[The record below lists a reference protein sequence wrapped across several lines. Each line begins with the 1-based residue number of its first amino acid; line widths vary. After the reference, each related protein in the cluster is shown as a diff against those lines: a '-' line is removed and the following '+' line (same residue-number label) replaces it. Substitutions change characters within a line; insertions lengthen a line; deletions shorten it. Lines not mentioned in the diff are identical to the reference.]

1 MKQKCFGRT
10 CIREKE
16 NWKMKIFMKLTNLNI
31 NKTYRGRKRENRRNH
46 T

>member
-1 MKQKCFGRT
+1 MFW
-10 CIREKE
+10 E
-16 NWKMKIFMKLTNLNI
+16 NLYKRKRKLENENIFMKLTNLNI